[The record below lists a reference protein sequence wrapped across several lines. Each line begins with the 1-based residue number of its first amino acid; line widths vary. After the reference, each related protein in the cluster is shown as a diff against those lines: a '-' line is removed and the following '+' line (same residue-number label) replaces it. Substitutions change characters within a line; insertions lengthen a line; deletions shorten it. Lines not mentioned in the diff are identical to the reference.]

1 MRVNWTAPD
10 PLEGTKFYSIQLE
23 WAHSPDRTFE
33 YRSVIAEVP
42 VGEVDYQIPVAPGLA
57 GTDAQGFVLDAV
69 SASNSLDRDTYLG
82 TYPYLYVFTKS
93 TCFLEIGLQESMS
106 RSSLFEQT
114 TPVGLTVSD
123 TSPQITNIE
132 FSDQA
137 RDQTVLAGSSV
148 KVNSVK
154 QTLNADMGYVFVADV
169 RRGKIGKPSMRNSSY
184 PVLDVPIP
192 RGPVHAK
199 PSLDTGSP
207 RLLSAD
213 RKDLDV
219 DEIGGNLTWT
229 ENSTYECTN
238 VDGRAI
244 TMNRICTLGED
255 AFAGHIQY
263 SVGDGINASDIS
275 GGCSNATNGSNLSG
289 CQFDEDTSTSTTSSS
304 ISSTTTAITQTS
316 TTSST
321 QTQTATSTTS
331 TTTTGFTALTRSA
344 QEHPFVDLNLY
355 ATAQISI
362 VGTNADPYLPDDNIT
377 LSNPLLAAKKPEE
390 GRLDGSGQFCNLVLR
405 KTTYIEF
412 DFGTD
417 MLIERIETKGRETIF
432 QWVSKFSLSYTRNG
446 YTWFDLPQVYE
457 ANNDRTTLVENI
469 ILPHSF
475 LAMKLRLN
483 QLEYFSFPCM
493 RVDIFG
499 CKRADTVGV
508 EEINIPLETDFT
520 PYDHILFFMASSDYL
535 LVFTQSPTTEGST
548 PTSIPLID
556 NAVNVTNVSFV
567 DYDLDADHIAGVL
580 NYDPPEDLSDVHAT
594 QEITDA
600 SMHRTKGRLR
610 QISVTHFVLYLARA
624 PAAFIVLR
632 SGLHLS
638 ASISIGSCLVD
649 GRFERAPYPFNV
661 SYEVLAELDT
671 RLWWVA
677 QVCGWSLGL
686 KEQTYPVIL
695 ELDNADSPAVN
706 ISYIAEDLNLDDL
719 AGTVE
724 WDHPDDYSK
733 VLEYHTELQ
742 DAFGNSPLSVATTPV
757 TASLSIAVPSMP
769 RSIYERLAIYSQSAL
784 CRSTLPSVLTI
795 QGATLDF
802 TVADLILIDKDLD
815 EGPGW

>member
-1 MRVNWTAPD
+1 MQEVIKTEETVNWTAPD

-23 WAHSPDRTFE
+23 WDRSFE

-42 VGEVDYQIPVAPGLA
+42 VGEVDYQIPV
-57 GTDAQGFVLDAV
+57 
-69 SASNSLDRDTYLG
+69 DTYLG

-93 TCFLEIGLQESMS
+93 
-106 RSSLFEQT
+106 SLFEQT
-114 TPVGLTVSD
+114 TPVGLKVSD

-137 RDQTVLAGSSV
+137 VVAGKETKMHLQDTSSTRRLA
-148 KVNSVK
+148 
-154 QTLNADMGYVFVADV
+154 
-169 RRGKIGKPSMRNSSY
+169 
-184 PVLDVPIP
+184 
-192 RGPVHAK
+192 
-199 PSLDTGSP
+199 
-207 RLLSAD
+207 
-213 RKDLDV
+213 
-219 DEIGGNLTWT
+219 
-229 ENSTYECTN
+229 
-238 VDGRAI
+238 
-244 TMNRICTLGED
+244 
-255 AFAGHIQY
+255 
-263 SVGDGINASDIS
+263 SVGGGTNASDIS
-275 GGCSNATNGSNLSG
+275 GGCSNVTNGSNLSG
-289 CQFDEDTSTSTTSSS
+289 CELDEDTSTSTTSSS
-304 ISSTTTAITQTS
+304 TSSTTTAITQTS

-344 QEHPFVDLNLY
+344 REHSFVDLNLY
-355 ATAQISI
+355 ATEKLPARCAAQISI
-362 VGTNADPYLPDDNIT
+362 VGTNADPYLPDANIT
-377 LSNPLLAAKKPEE
+377 LSNPLQAAKKPQE

-432 QWVSKFSLSYTRNG
+432 QWVTKFSLSYTRNG

-548 PTSIPLID
+548 PTSISLVD

-567 DYDLDADHIAGVL
+567 DYDLDADHIAGV
-580 NYDPPEDLSDVHAT
+580 
-594 QEITDA
+594 
-600 SMHRTKGRLR
+600 
-610 QISVTHFVLYLARA
+610 THFVLYLALEDRQSVA
-624 PAAFIVLR
+624 KD
-632 SGLHLS
+632 
-638 ASISIGSCLVD
+638 CLVD

-661 SYEVLAELDT
+661 SYEVLAELDAR
-671 RLWWVA
+671 RLSWDVAGFWVEEKWA
-677 QVCGWSLGL
+677 EGPDVC
-686 KEQTYPVIL
+686 
-695 ELDNADSPAVN
+695 
-706 ISYIAEDLNLDDL
+706 
-719 AGTVE
+719 
-724 WDHPDDYSK
+724 
-733 VLEYHTELQ
+733 
-742 DAFGNSPLSVATTPV
+742 
-757 TASLSIAVPSMP
+757 
-769 RSIYERLAIYSQSAL
+769 
-784 CRSTLPSVLTI
+784 LTI
-795 QGATLDF
+795 
-802 TVADLILIDKDLD
+802 
-815 EGPGW
+815 

>member
-1 MRVNWTAPD
+1 MRLAAMALWTRKRLKHGHFLLQVSNLRFEDYDLDSLDIGGGVNWTAPD

-23 WAHSPDRTFE
+23 WAHGLDFSQDSKDDRDRTFE

-42 VGEVDYQIPVAPGLA
+42 VGEV
-57 GTDAQGFVLDAV
+57 
-69 SASNSLDRDTYLG
+69 
-82 TYPYLYVFTKS
+82 
-93 TCFLEIGLQESMS
+93 
-106 RSSLFEQT
+106 
-114 TPVGLTVSD
+114 SD

-137 RDQTVLAGSSV
+137 VLAGKETKTHLQDTSS
-148 KVNSVK
+148 
-154 QTLNADMGYVFVADV
+154 T
-169 RRGKIGKPSMRNSSY
+169 RR
-184 PVLDVPIP
+184 L
-192 RGPVHAK
+192 A
-199 PSLDTGSP
+199 
-207 RLLSAD
+207 
-213 RKDLDV
+213 
-219 DEIGGNLTWT
+219 
-229 ENSTYECTN
+229 
-238 VDGRAI
+238 
-244 TMNRICTLGED
+244 
-255 AFAGHIQY
+255 
-263 SVGDGINASDIS
+263 SVGDGINASNIS
-275 GGCSNATNGSNLSG
+275 GGCSNVTNGSNLSG
-289 CQFDEDTSTSTTSSS
+289 CELDEDTSTSTTSSS
-304 ISSTTTAITQTS
+304 TSSTTTAITQTS

-344 QEHPFVDLNLY
+344 REHPFVDLNLY

-362 VGTNADPYLPDDNIT
+362 VGTNADPYLPDANIT

-432 QWVSKFSLSYTRNG
+432 QWVTKFSLSYTRNG

-548 PTSIPLID
+548 PTSIPLVD

-567 DYDLDADHIAGVL
+567 DYDLDADHIAGV
-580 NYDPPEDLSDVHAT
+580 
-594 QEITDA
+594 
-600 SMHRTKGRLR
+600 
-610 QISVTHFVLYLARA
+610 THFVLYLAREDKQ
-624 PAAFIVLR
+624 
-632 SGLHLS
+632 
-638 ASISIGSCLVD
+638 SIMKDCLVD
-649 GRFERAPYPFNV
+649 GRFERAPCPFNV
-661 SYEVLAELDT
+661 SYEE
-671 RLWWVA
+671 VA
-677 QVCGWSLGL
+677 Q
-686 KEQTYPVIL
+686 
-695 ELDNADSPAVN
+695 LDARWLLRDV
-706 ISYIAEDLNLDDL
+706 
-719 AGTVE
+719 AGCWVE
-724 WDHPDDYSK
+724 EKW
-733 VLEYHTELQ
+733 
-742 DAFGNSPLSVATTPV
+742 A
-757 TASLSIAVPSMP
+757 
-769 RSIYERLAIYSQSAL
+769 
-784 CRSTLPSVLTI
+784 
-795 QGATLDF
+795 
-802 TVADLILIDKDLD
+802 
-815 EGPGW
+815 EGPDLWLTK